1 MQVQSS
7 TLSTLFL
14 CLFHCTRNTMNIF
27 IYLLKSSFQN
37 LNYPQPNLRASS
49 PDKKCWENIKI
60 LHNLW
65 KNPANILSRNSLM
78 ETLNTV
84 WLSWST
90 LWLQTTYLTF
100 ILVMRL
106 EIFPRSD
113 QYSSMTYLNILS
125 ITPHHFLLFAD
136 YCHSLHTCLTDVFN
150 WFQLNT
156 ASKTENALLQS

>member
-1 MQVQSS
+1 MQVQNS

-37 LNYPQPNLRASS
+37 LKYPQPNLRASS
-49 PDKKCWENIKI
+49 PDKKCLENNMI
-60 LHNLW
+60 LHNLR
-65 KNPANILSRNSLM
+65 KNPANILSGNSLM

-100 ILVMRL
+100 ILVQIRNISKVRPILFNDIL
-106 EIFPRSD
+106 EHPIHNPAPFSPVCW
-113 QYSSMTYLNILS
+113 
-125 ITPHHFLLFAD
+125 LLP
-136 YCHSLHTCLTDVFN
+136 LTAYVRN
-150 WFQLNT
+150 WCI
-156 ASKTENALLQS
+156 